1 MAGILAIESDQQ
13 RRTLLRRLLREHAQV
28 GVTFVDSVNAA
39 IAVFQKYQ
47 PDVILAPTLLSPEDS
62 DRLRSHVLRNADP
75 HVQMLTIPAL
85 DMLREPPREERRI
98 FRFFRRRRVELGL
111 QYDPAMA
118 GSQIAETLQ
127 RARELR
133 ENPVSSRDIQK
144 LLLETPSGLDGV
156 AEFGGV
162 THLSGITQPVCEN
175 PAALIRE
182 RRRAERTAQRDC
194 GWTVRMPWGGDVT
207 LVNISR
213 SGLLIESG
221 SRLTL
226 GALLDLR
233 LSAMGM
239 SRIVLAKFVRSE
251 VAHVNSR
258 GVLYHSAAQF
268 DQPLDLVPTR
278 TGITVTPQLLSD
290 LLMTVLSESNAMES
304 RSTRFA
310 RGLRG
315 LVGARD
321 VFIRHSSPV
330 SVADGESIYFKV
342 KEDGRS
348 STILQVVFERHR
360 APSPT
365 EFALLKAGAAM
376 TAAVLE
382 LDQAFNESLPSLEVA

>member
-1 MAGILAIESDQQ
+1 
-13 RRTLLRRLLREHAQV
+13 
-28 GVTFVDSVNAA
+28 
-39 IAVFQKYQ
+39 
-47 PDVILAPTLLSPEDS
+47 LAPTLLSPEDS

-213 SGLLIESG
+213 SGLLIESD
-221 SRLTL
+221 SRLTI
-226 GALLDLR
+226 GAGLDLR
-233 LSAMGM
+233 LNAMGM
-239 SRIVLAKFVRSE
+239 SRSVLARFVRSE
-251 VAHVNSR
+251 VARNDWR
-258 GVLYHSAAQF
+258 GVVYQSAAQF
-268 DQPLDLVPTR
+268 DRPLDLVPTR
-278 TGITVTPQLLSD
+278 AGMTVTPQLLSD
-290 LLMTVLSESNAMES
+290 LLMSVLAEPNAMEP

-321 VFIRHSSPV
+321 VFIRQSSPV
-330 SVADGESIYFKV
+330 SVPDGQSIYFKV

-348 STILQVVFERHR
+348 STILQVVFERHQ
-360 APSPT
+360 APNAS
-365 EFALLKAGAAM
+365 EVALLKAGAAM
-376 TAAVLE
+376 TSAVLE